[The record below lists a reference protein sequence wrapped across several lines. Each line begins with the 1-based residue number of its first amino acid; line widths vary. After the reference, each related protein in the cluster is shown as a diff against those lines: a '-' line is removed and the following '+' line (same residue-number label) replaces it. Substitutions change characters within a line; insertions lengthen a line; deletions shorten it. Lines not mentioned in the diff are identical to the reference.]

1 VFRRPRL
8 LAIAP
13 YTVGLLVVVLV
24 LVGALAYKG
33 YEAERSRRTTAEAT
47 LRDYAKFAAWEYGFR
62 ARNTLLPAI
71 VTPFIAPITL
81 VDPAQP
87 SSRQP
92 SPKQFAELARQRAAY
107 CQCIDSS
114 ARFFRYDWRDSSF
127 VVDRPLPD
135 AVARWVKDTVA
146 AHERRFERPPGFMP
160 LSFGSSDSPFQR
172 LNVVLTN
179 DSYVMLFDVRSG
191 ESLVVAYVLSRNYD
205 ASPVV
210 TYGMVQP
217 AQAFAE
223 PLLAHTLR
231 NEPLFPRALVGDVPN
246 DSVLRV
252 AVRTPDDVL
261 IYQSGPPEDAAFVG
275 HDTIDAEFGALRF
288 AVALRPH
295 FAGRLVVGGLP
306 RSQWPLLL
314 GLFALTAALLVG
326 AVMQLRKQHELV
338 RLRADFVSGVS
349 HELRT
354 PLTQIRLFAELL
366 HTGSLR
372 TDAERSRATR
382 VMDQEAR
389 RLTYLVENVLAFSRQ
404 ERHHEHIARES
415 VDVAAEARDV
425 LDFFGPV
432 ARARGVQLTMSVPA
446 DLVAYVDRD
455 ALRRVLLNLLDNAVK
470 YGPPEQRVMVTASR
484 SAMALRIE
492 VSDRGPGI
500 QPADRERI
508 WEPYERLERDAS
520 SAVGGSGIGLAV
532 VRDLA
537 SLHGGRSWV
546 EENPG
551 GGARFVV
558 ELGLQAEPDAEH
570 PSGRDADSSVRQPV

>member
-1 VFRRPRL
+1 
-8 LAIAP
+8 
-13 YTVGLLVVVLV
+13 
-24 LVGALAYKG
+24 
-33 YEAERSRRTTAEAT
+33 
-47 LRDYAKFAAWEYGFR
+47 
-62 ARNTLLPAI
+62 
-71 VTPFIAPITL
+71 
-81 VDPAQP
+81 
-87 SSRQP
+87 
-92 SPKQFAELARQRAAY
+92 
-107 CQCIDSS
+107 
-114 ARFFRYDWRDSSF
+114 
-127 VVDRPLPD
+127 
-135 AVARWVKDTVA
+135 
-146 AHERRFERPPGFMP
+146 
-160 LSFGSSDSPFQR
+160 

-179 DSYVMLFDVRSG
+179 DSYVMLFDERDGQSV
-191 ESLVVAYVLSRNYD
+191 VVAYVLSRNYD

-217 AQAFAE
+217 AVSFAA

-252 AVRTPDDVL
+252 AVRTADDVL
-261 IYQSGPPEDAAFVG
+261 LYQSGPPENAAFVG
-275 HDTIDAEFGALRF
+275 YDTLDAAFGGLRF

-314 GLFALTAALLVG
+314 GLFVLTAALLVG

-404 ERHHEHIARES
+404 ERQHEQIARES
-415 VDVAAEARDV
+415 VDIAAESRDV

-432 ARARGVQLTMSVPA
+432 ARARGVQLAMSVPA
-446 DLVAYVDRD
+446 GLTAHVDRD
-455 ALRRVLLNLLDNAVK
+455 ALRRILLNLLDNAVK
-470 YGPPEQRVMVTASR
+470 YGPIEQRVMVTASR
-484 SAMALRIE
+484 TPSALRIE
-492 VSDRGPGI
+492 VCDRGPGI
-500 QPADRERI
+500 PAEDAERI

-537 SLHGGRSWV
+537 ALHGGRAWV
-546 EENPG
+546 DGNPG

-558 ELGLQAEPDAEH
+558 ELGVQPEAASE
-570 PSGRDADSSVRQPV
+570 RDAGRVVDSSVRQPV